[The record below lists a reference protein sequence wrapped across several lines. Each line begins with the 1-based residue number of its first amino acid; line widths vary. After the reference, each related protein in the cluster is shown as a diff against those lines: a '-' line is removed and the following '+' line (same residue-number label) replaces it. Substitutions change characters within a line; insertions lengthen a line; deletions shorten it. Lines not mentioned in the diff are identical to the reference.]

1 MRLLRIVENIND
13 DQAQQAGFLSNEFND
28 EIKIE
33 PNQKLALLNA
43 TLSLRNT
50 SLVVD
55 GENSKI
61 EFQFT
66 DATGARTAFM
76 DSAIAYGT
84 NGHQQAA
91 QAVCNTL
98 NDALGCVRDQGNE
111 PAADL
116 PLTGTGN
123 GFNSDISLQWDP
135 NTNGLTQIR
144 WRRGTRTCDSEHWT
158 NKNLTATPAVPS
170 GGNYNNSSLVVDA
183 SVDHP
188 GGTNPQPT
196 PVVDENG
203 DPVLDE
209 NGDPLFEFPDIVE
222 GAAGAHPMGSLFAK
236 TPWGKGCSQHFCR
249 INDITPADDVEITY
263 ADVGVSLGVV
273 NLEGTAPEEKPD
285 IDLTYGV
292 KVCWIDDG
300 GVPQPGIGYP
310 VAVSAGVEYVESF
323 GVDLDPNNAQDI
335 YWIEADHAMNPVV
348 GIFRNFGFFQTL
360 LYVDV
365 YFKYLVDNIGGGA
378 SPNGVDFP
386 ADRDEAKTMYLQAVP
401 GTPDA
406 TLPGEG
412 PGVFGSENAGET
424 EELHILQPQQ
434 NQTSGGN
441 APIDLFP
448 QFNFF
453 SGPPDA
459 GGAATDF
466 GGIKISFVRS
476 TLDPWVAL
484 PKQVHLHDPEE
495 LALGANTPAPL
506 SNVITSKNF
515 LQLHQEVA
523 DYLGFYSKSQRSGF
537 YRDPPGGFYRLA
549 GLYSK
554 KPEDGPNGAWY
565 YTATIKTTNSSQY
578 LNLQVIWK
586 TNPLDC
592 YDGFDG
598 NQSSLLATIPAQV
611 SSNGQIAYEAKNVN
625 AINFR
630 NTNPFSLRNAE
641 VRILTA
647 DGNPVLFE
655 GTQTLTIALLD

>member
-1 MRLLRIVENIND
+1 MRLLRIVENIVD
-13 DQAQQAGFLSNEFND
+13 DQAQQAGFLSNQFNS

-33 PNQKLALLNA
+33 PNQKIALLNA
-43 TLSLRNT
+43 TLSLRNS

-66 DATGARTAFM
+66 AATGARTAFM

-84 NGHQQAA
+84 EGHAQAA

-98 NDALGCVRDQGNE
+98 NDAIGCVLEEGNE
-111 PAADL
+111 PSVEN

-123 GFNSDISLQWDP
+123 GFNSDISLQWSP
-135 NTNGLTQIR
+135 NTNALTQLR
-144 WRRGTRTCDSEHWT
+144 WRRGTRTCDTEHWT
-158 NKNLTATPAVPS
+158 NDTLTATPNPAA
-170 GGNYNNSSLVVDA
+170 GGNYNNSSLVVDD
-183 SVDHP
+183 SVAFHP
-188 GGTNPQPT
+188 GGSLF
-196 PVVDENG
+196 VDEFG
-203 DPVLDE
+203 DTV
-209 NGDPLFEFPDIVE
+209 FPE
-222 GAAGAHPMGSLFAK
+222 GGTPGASPMASLLAK
-236 TPWGKGCSQHFCR
+236 TPWCKGCSQHFCR

-263 ADVGVSLGVV
+263 ADVGLTLGIYDPDGAGV
-273 NLEGTAPEEKPD
+273 EKQAD
-285 IDLTYGV
+285 VFLKYGV
-292 KVCWIDDG
+292 KICWIDDG
-300 GVPQPGIGYP
+300 GGPAPPGIGYP
-310 VAVSAGVEYVESF
+310 VCCSAGEQFVESM
-323 GVDLDPNNAQDI
+323 GVDLDTNNAQDI
-335 YWIEADHAMNPVV
+335 YWINADHPMNPVI

-365 YFKYLVDNIGGGA
+365 YFSYLIDRIGEGPA
-378 SPNGVDFP
+378 PNGVDYP
-386 ADRDEAKTMYLQAVP
+386 ADRADALTMYLQAVP
-401 GTPDA
+401 GVPDA

-412 PGVFGSENAGET
+412 VGIFGSENAG
-424 EELHILQPQQ
+424 
-434 NQTSGGN
+434 QTVEIHVLPPMQDVVSGGST
-441 APIDLFP
+441 PIDLFP

-484 PKQVHLHDPEE
+484 PKPKHLHDPEE

-506 SNVITSKNF
+506 SNIITANNF

-523 DYLGFYSKSQRSGF
+523 DYLGFYSKSQRNGF
-537 YRDPPGGFYRLA
+537 YRDPAGGFYRLT
-549 GLYSK
+549 GMYSK

-598 NQSSLLATIPAQV
+598 NQSSILATIPAQI

-630 NTNPFSLRNAE
+630 NTMPFSLRNAE

-647 DGNPVLFE
+647 DGNPVLFD